1 MKVKKINKEQFMKFN
16 NVLYKILKKQEINQ
30 NSRKYGYISR
40 LYINCVSLED
50 GMKYEFNFLN
60 NYEIKFYVL
69 KDNNLD
75 MFTNFN
81 S

>member
-1 MKVKKINKEQFMKFN
+1 MKFN
-16 NVLYKILKKQEINQ
+16 NVLYKIFKKQEINQ

-60 NYEIKFYVL
+60 NNEIKFYEL

-75 MFTNFN
+75 MFTNVN
-81 S
+81 SY